1 MIIKCESKSTRAKG
15 LSFHPKL
22 PWILVSLHNGVIQF
36 WDYRIGSLLDTFEE
50 HEGPVRGIDFHESQ
64 PIFVSGG
71 DDYRV
76 KVWNYKERKCLFTLL
91 GHLDYIRTV
100 EFHKEYPWILSSSD
114 DQTMRLW
121 NWQSRTCIAVITG
134 HNHYVMCSR
143 FHPHQDLLASAS
155 MDQTVRI
162 WDFTGLREKTV
173 KGHALNVSGSMIP
186 ISHTMP
192 AHVDMF
198 GANDVLCKFVLEG
211 HERGVNWVSFH
222 PTLSLLASASD
233 DRTIKLW
240 RYNDIKAWEIDT
252 LRGHFNNVSC
262 VIFHTNKD
270 WLLSDSEDRTIRVWD
285 LSKRTCIHTYRRDSD
300 RFWTIV
306 NHPSNGLFSA
316 GHDSG
321 MIIFKLEQERLPSD
335 FSTSMNQLWYIN
347 DRFLYLYDVKEKN
360 THSVLPMKSNN
371 ISVNLL
377 SPSHIFINP
386 HSPNELCFIVYYKR
400 DMFNG
405 NSSAN
410 NNAGVGSN
418 SIGNNNIGNNVGAGN
433 SSNSN
438 NSMQFTYDIITI
450 NSLSQLINN
459 TSGNN
464 CTNSNNNAA
473 FRCKNGIPG
482 VNSVIFLSRNRLAAL
497 ENSGQTISIISLDG
511 DIMKRWELP
520 WIAQRLFMGG
530 NQQQIIIQSDDF
542 LYLYDVSQKEVISE
556 LVISNLQNHQVA
568 VINNKYGNN
577 MQQCLTFSN
586 LNSSDGSYS
595 SMGVRTIQWSHDKS
609 VIAIICKY
617 NMIFTNNR
625 LQILATYTEN
635 LTIKSGIWHET
646 LPIYIYSTQGHIK
659 YAIPNINEYGIIQTV
674 PDTTY
679 IQHYE
684 DSRKEL
690 ITLNRYGNIQIIDD
704 LNLNEALFKLSII
717 NQENGKVLRYTK
729 DGNLKGLS
737 TLNYLTQNG
746 YPEIAI
752 QLVEN
757 PILKFYYSVQ
767 FGEIIQAFNIIKDLH
782 NAESGKENNEYNN
795 SSINCNHK
803 TILPKL
809 NSKTLEVMW
818 ECLGRS
824 AISHGFVNVAEKCFQ
839 ITKEFD
845 KLILLYYVIGQR
857 EYMEKIAKISE
868 KQKNWTRKYH
878 IALLLN
884 DIPGRINILKEFGQL
899 PLAIAVA
906 HTYGYKDIK
915 EELLSQ
921 YSEIYS
927 VDGTDVFEFLNLL
940 KNNVSSSSM
949 IPSCI
954 PIVTAKKLT
963 TEGLNWPTIYVQDES
978 SNYGIND
985 NDYSSIGATMNYS
998 NNVNDNSMSGGATGA
1013 VSSSSF
1019 QPEWDDIDII
1029 DIPNDVISLDE
1040 NEDNNNYEYNVDNM
1054 NDGVFDINNSK
1065 YTSSNIN
1072 NKTIQIGANYRERIL
1087 ISPENLP
1094 AASSRYSII
1103 NLIISERYY
1112 DAITI
1117 LSKKMG
1123 AKNCLPYKEVFK
1135 MISLSS
1141 TYSLPSFSDG
1151 PILNAPLLS
1160 ENYKLFDRD
1169 NASSSTHLSPMSIFD
1184 ENSMVELVKI
1194 GQKYVTSGKFKL
1206 ALEVFQ
1212 KAILIIPLV
1221 IEHYTFYSLRVD
1233 QLKQLSLLINQY
1245 CIGMRLELARI
1256 DLLSNSQNQDDPEI
1270 VKRNLELISY
1280 FSCCK
1285 LQPLHSSLVLRR
1297 AMSISWKYQNY
1308 ITTASFAKRLL
1319 GMPNID
1325 DVEKTQKI
1333 LSACDKKATDE
1344 YNIDFEPNRDIDN
1357 LVICSSSL
1365 TKINPKVHDF
1375 VKCPVC
1381 NSNHLSKFTGE
1392 ICPNCNAGEVGL
1404 RVIGII

>member
-134 HNHYVMCSR
+134 HNHYVMCSK

-285 LSKRTCIHTYRRDSD
+285 LTKRTCIHTYRRDSD

-321 MIIFKLEQERLPSD
+321 IIIFKLEQERLPSD

-347 DRFLYLYDVKEKN
+347 DRFLYLYDVKSKN

-371 ISVNLL
+371 ISANVM

-400 DMFNG
+400 DILNG
-405 NSSAN
+405 NNGGSN
-410 NNAGVGSN
+410 GGVGGN
-418 SIGNNNIGNNVGAGN
+418 NGTGVNGNNNN
-433 SSNSN
+433 SSN
-438 NSMQFTYDIITI
+438 FTYDIITI
-450 NSLSQLINN
+450 NSLSQLIGNA
-459 TSGNN
+459 SGSGCNS
-464 CTNSNNNAA
+464 SNNNTASK
-473 FRCKNGIPG
+473 CKNGIPG

-497 ENSGQTISIISLDG
+497 ENGGQTISIISLDG
-511 DIMKRWELP
+511 DLMKRWELP
-520 WIAQRLFMGG
+520 WVAQRLFMGG

-542 LYLYDVSQKEVISE
+542 LYLYDISQKEVVSE
-556 LVISNLQNHQVA
+556 LIVSNLQNHQVA
-568 VINNKYGNN
+568 VINNKYGSNI
-577 MQQCLTFSN
+577 QQCLTFNNVNYNDSN
-586 LNSSDGSYS
+586 YS
-595 SMGVRTIQWSHDKS
+595 TTGVRTIQWSHDKS

-617 NMIFTNNR
+617 NMIFTNNK

-659 YAIPNINEYGIIQTV
+659 YAIPNINEHGIIQTV

-684 DSRKEL
+684 DSRREL
-690 ITLNRYGNIQIIDD
+690 ITLNRYGNIQIIEN

-717 NQENGKVLRYTK
+717 NQENTKVLRYTK
-729 DGNLKGLS
+729 DGNLRGLS

-757 PILKFYYSVQ
+757 PILKFYYAVQ
-767 FGEIIQAFNIIKDLH
+767 FGEIIQAYNIIKDLH
-782 NAESGKENNEYNN
+782 NVESGKENNEFNGGVN
-795 SSINCNHK
+795 TNCNHK

-809 NSKTLEVMW
+809 NSKTLQVMW

-824 AISHGFVNVAEKCFQ
+824 AISHGFVNVAEKCLQ
-839 ITKEFD
+839 VTKEFD

-868 KQKNWTRKYH
+868 KQENWTRKYH

-884 DIPGRINILKEFGQL
+884 DIPERINILKKFGQL
-899 PLAIAVA
+899 PLAISVA
-906 HTYGYKDIK
+906 HTYGYNDIK

-921 YSEIYS
+921 YSEMYS

-940 KNNVSSSSM
+940 KNTNANSSRM

-954 PIVTAKKLT
+954 PIITAKKLT
-963 TEGLNWPTIYVQDES
+963 NEGLNWPTISVYDDS
-978 SNYGIND
+978 SNYNVNE
-985 NDYSSIGATMNYS
+985 NDYSSIGATMHYS
-998 NNVNDNSMSGGATGA
+998 NNLNNNSISGGAVAGA
-1013 VSSSSF
+1013 ISSSNL
-1019 QPEWDDIDII
+1019 QPEWDDIDNI

-1040 NEDNNNYEYNVDNM
+1040 NDDNNNSEYNTNNIAGFAFDLN
-1054 NDGVFDINNSK
+1054 NDNNSNK
-1065 YTSSNIN
+1065 NDS
-1072 NKTIQIGANYRERIL
+1072 KTIQVGPSYRERIL
-1087 ISPENLP
+1087 MSPENLSVT
-1094 AASSRYSII
+1094 SSRYSII
-1103 NLIISERYY
+1103 NLIISGRYE
-1112 DAITI
+1112 DALTI

-1123 AKNCLPYKEVFK
+1123 AKNCLPYKEIFK

-1141 TYSLPSFSDG
+1141 TYTLPSFTDG
-1151 PILNAPLLS
+1151 PVLNAPLLS
-1160 ENYKLFDRD
+1160 ENYKLFDID
-1169 NASSSTHLSPMSIFD
+1169 NLNSSTHLSSMTVLN
-1184 ENSMVELVKI
+1184 ENSIIELVKT
-1194 GQKYVTSGKFKL
+1194 GQKYVTSGKFKC

-1212 KAILIIPLV
+1212 KAILMIPLV
-1221 IEHYTFYSLRVD
+1221 IEHYSFYSLKIN
-1233 QLKQLSLLINQY
+1233 QLKQLSELINQY

-1256 DLLSNSQNQDDPEI
+1256 ELLNNSQNQDDHNI
-1270 VKRNLELISY
+1270 IKRNLELISY

-1285 LQPLHSSLVLRR
+1285 LQPLHTSLVLRR

-1325 DVEKTQKI
+1325 DIEKTQKI
-1333 LSACDKKATDE
+1333 LAACDKKATDE
-1344 YNIDFEPNRDIDN
+1344 YNIDFEPSYDVDN
-1357 LVICSSSL
+1357 LVVCSSSL
-1365 TKINPKVHDF
+1365 TKINPKTHDF
-1375 VKCPVC
+1375 VRCPVC
-1381 NSNHLSKFTGE
+1381 SSNHLSKFTGKL
-1392 ICPNCNAGEVGL
+1392 CPNCNTGEVGL
-1404 RVIGII
+1404 RVIGIL